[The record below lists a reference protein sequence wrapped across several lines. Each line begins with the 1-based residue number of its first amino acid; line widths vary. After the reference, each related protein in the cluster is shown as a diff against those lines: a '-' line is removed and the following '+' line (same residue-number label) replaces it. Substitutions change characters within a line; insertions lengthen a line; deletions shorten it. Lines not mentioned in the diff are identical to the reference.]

1 PGPVTAIDIDGQTLR
16 VVQGAPKGDGLAI
29 TKVASAKLDLAAEAD
44 RNDPTVMGRAIAKA
58 LNELKLKPGSV
69 VMGVPRAQV
78 VLRTLQ
84 LPVIEDVREL
94 ASMVHLQVGRDLPF
108 RMDEAVVDFK
118 VRRQITLTIPPGEK
132 PEIL

>member
-1 PGPVTAIDIDGQTLR
+1 
-16 VVQGAPKGDGLAI
+16 
-29 TKVASAKLDLAAEAD
+29 
-44 RNDPTVMGRAIAKA
+44 MGRAIAKA

-94 ASMVHLQVGRDLPF
+94 ASMVHLQVGPRL
-108 RMDEAVVDFK
+108 AVSH
-118 VRRQITLTIPPGEK
+118 G
-132 PEIL
+132 